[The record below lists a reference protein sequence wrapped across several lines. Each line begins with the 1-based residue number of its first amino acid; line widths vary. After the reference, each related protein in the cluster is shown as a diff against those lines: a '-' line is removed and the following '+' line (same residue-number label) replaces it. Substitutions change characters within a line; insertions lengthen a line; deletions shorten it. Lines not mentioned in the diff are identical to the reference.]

1 VAAFARLNLSGYP
14 AWLAWVFVHIWY
26 LIEFDNKLIVMIQ
39 WAFDYFTRKRGARL
53 ITGQTSWRDAEEP

>member
-1 VAAFARLNLSGYP
+1 
-14 AWLAWVFVHIWY
+14 VFVHIWY

-53 ITGQTSWRDAEEP
+53 ITCDDRARDPDGSARPPGRLRP